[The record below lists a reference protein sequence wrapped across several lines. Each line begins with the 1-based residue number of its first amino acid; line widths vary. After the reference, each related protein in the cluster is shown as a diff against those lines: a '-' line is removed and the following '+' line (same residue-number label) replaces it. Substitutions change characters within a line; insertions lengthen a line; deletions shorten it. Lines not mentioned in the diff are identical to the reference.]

1 MHRYWQQTL
10 DDLPTTSKYTAT
22 STAACMFAN
31 RMSYFFNLVCVSLSN
46 IDRPWL
52 IVVPEWS

>member
-1 MHRYWQQTL
+1 MQADLLHRYWQQTL

-31 RMSYFFNLVCVSLSN
+31 RMSYFFNLVCVSLSH
-46 IDRPWL
+46 IDRP
-52 IVVPEWS
+52 